1 MIDVPGGAAERQ
13 RANLELFGKMVE
25 IQAGA
30 ADKDLDALG
39 RQLPQVP
46 LENGW
51 IGVSADLPRVMNDC
65 PGVVFVPFDTVEF
78 AWNITLISAA
88 DRQLTPFEQSV
99 QKDIAALFR

>member
-1 MIDVPGGAAERQ
+1 M
-13 RANLELFGKMVE
+13 
-25 IQAGA
+25 
-30 ADKDLDALG
+30 
-39 RQLPQVP
+39 QLPLKCFHKS
-46 LENGW
+46 LEFFVCFWCGSMKLAKH
-51 IGVSADLPRVMNDC
+51 IKKGSADLPRVMNDC